1 MMSSVSGMLKMQL
14 LTNHLKGTKRKED
27 RSADGKKV
35 KYAHRTTMYN
45 SLHQVCGRMY
55 TME

>member
-1 MMSSVSGMLKMQL
+1 MSSVSGMLKMQL